1 MTVKEIF
8 ENYDNLSEDELNK
21 KRVTKEPM
29 FEILL

>member
-21 KRVTKEPM
+21 KVTKEPM